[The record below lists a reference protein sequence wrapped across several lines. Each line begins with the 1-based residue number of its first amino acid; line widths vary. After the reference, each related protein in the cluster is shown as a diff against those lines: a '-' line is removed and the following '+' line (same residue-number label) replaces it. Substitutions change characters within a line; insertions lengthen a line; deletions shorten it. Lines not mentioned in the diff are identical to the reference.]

1 MGNKLISLSKNE
13 ELGDIPTHF
22 MKSGSSMP
30 PTERLNTLLEFQR
43 SVLPKQYKGLDV
55 EYDIW
60 YNTNELRSIRTW
72 LYTDFIGQGI
82 YLRVNTVK
90 INDRLL
96 TNIGNDLDQEI
107 DEVRLQKIK
116 EGLTNKYTLGT
127 VTDFHEKVA
136 FPPGSNLLGKN
147 VISWKRKGEI
157 V

>member
-55 EYDIW
+55 EYDVW
-60 YNTNELRSIRTW
+60 YNTNELRSDQE
-72 LYTDFIGQGI
+72 LGYTDFIGQGI

-96 TNIGNDLDQEI
+96 TNIDDPDQEI

-127 VTDFHEKVA
+127 VTNFHEKVA

-147 VISWKRKGEI
+147 IY
-157 V
+157 

>member
-72 LYTDFIGQGI
+72 LYTDFIGQGLSLI
-82 YLRVNTVK
+82 H
-90 INDRLL
+90 I
-96 TNIGNDLDQEI
+96 
-107 DEVRLQKIK
+107 
-116 EGLTNKYTLGT
+116 
-127 VTDFHEKVA
+127 
-136 FPPGSNLLGKN
+136 
-147 VISWKRKGEI
+147 
-157 V
+157 